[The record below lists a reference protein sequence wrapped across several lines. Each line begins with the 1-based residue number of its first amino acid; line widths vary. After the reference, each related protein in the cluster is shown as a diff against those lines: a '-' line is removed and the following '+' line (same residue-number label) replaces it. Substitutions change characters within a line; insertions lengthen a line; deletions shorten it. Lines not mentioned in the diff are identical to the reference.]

1 MKDLAGKVAV
11 VTGGGA
17 GIGRALG
24 ERFAREGMKVVL
36 ADVIE
41 ESLNSTVDEM
51 RAQFPDVT
59 GVVTDVSSYESVEA
73 LRDATLSTH
82 GAVHLVCNN
91 AGVSS
96 GSEGHIWEH
105 HMQDWRWSIDVNVFG
120 VIHGI
125 NAFLPVM
132 LDQGNEGHVVNTSS
146 GNGGFSPLINSAV
159 YATTKAAVVTITEC
173 LWGQLR
179 EIDSRVSASVLFPS
193 TRTPGMLN
201 TGIWQPGKNRP
212 DRYSRPGAN
221 PEGRDALAEYKQRM
235 EEAGMEVVFAP
246 LEEVADLCLEG
257 ILADTFWISA
267 SSDRQAETLRARVAS
282 QIDQTPPDYLLTGSM
297 MTQRPSE
304 EKTETRPRA
313 GDHRA

>member
-24 ERFAREGMKVVL
+24 VRFAQEGMKVVL

-41 ESLNSTVDEM
+41 DTLATTVDEL
-51 RAQFPDVT
+51 RADFPDVT
-59 GVVTDVSSYESVEA
+59 GVVTDVASYESVEA
-73 LRDATLSTH
+73 LRDATLSAY

-96 GSEGHIWEH
+96 GSEGHLWEH
-105 HMQDWRWSIDVNVFG
+105 HPQDWRWSVDVNVFG
-120 VIHGI
+120 IIHGI
-125 NAFLPVM
+125 NVFVPVM
-132 LDQGNEGHVVNTSS
+132 LEQGTDGHVVNTSS

-179 EIDSRVSASVLFPS
+179 EINSPVSASVLFPS

-212 DRYSRPGAN
+212 DRYARPGAT
-221 PEGRDALAEYKQRM
+221 PEGRDALAEYKKRM
-235 EEAGMEVVFAP
+235 DEAGQEIVFAP

-257 ILADTFWISA
+257 ILADNFWITA

-282 QIDQTPPDYLLTGSM
+282 QIDQTPPDYLLAGSM
-297 MTQRPSE
+297 MAQRPA
-304 EKTETRPRA
+304 EKAE
-313 GDHRA
+313 

>member
-1 MKDLAGKVAV
+1 MKDLVGKVAV

-24 ERFAREGMKVVL
+24 ERFAQEGMKVVL

-41 ESLNSTVDEM
+41 ETLNTTVDEM

-73 LRDATLSTH
+73 LRDATLAEY

-105 HMQDWRWSIDVNVFG
+105 HTQDWRWSIDVNVFG
-120 VIHGI
+120 IIHGI

-132 LDQGNEGHVVNTSS
+132 LEQGTEGHVVNTSS

-179 EIDSRVSASVLFPS
+179 EIDSPVSASVLFPS

-201 TGIWQPGKNRP
+201 TGIWHPGKNRP
-212 DRYSRPGAN
+212 DRYARPGAT
-221 PEGRDALAEYKQRM
+221 PEGRDALAEYRQRM

-257 ILADTFWISA
+257 ILADNFWITA
-267 SSDRQAETLRARVAS
+267 SSDRQADTLRARVAS
-282 QIDQTPPDYLLTGSM
+282 QIDQTPPEYLLAGSM

-304 EKTETRPRA
+304 KKS
-313 GDHRA
+313 

>member
-24 ERFAREGMKVVL
+24 VRFAQEGMKVVL

-41 ESLNSTVDEM
+41 DTLATTVDEL
-51 RAQFPDVT
+51 RADFPDVT
-59 GVVTDVSSYESVEA
+59 GVVTDVASYESVEA
-73 LRDATLSTH
+73 LRDATLSAY

-96 GSEGHIWEH
+96 GSEGHLWEH
-105 HMQDWRWSIDVNVFG
+105 HPQDWRWSVDVNVFG
-120 VIHGI
+120 IIHGI
-125 NAFLPVM
+125 NAFVPVM
-132 LDQGNEGHVVNTSS
+132 LEQGTDGHVVNTSS

-179 EIDSRVSASVLFPS
+179 EIDSPVSASVLFPS

-212 DRYSRPGAN
+212 DRYAASGRD
-221 PEGRDALAEYKQRM
+221 PEGRDALAEYKKRM
-235 EEAGMEVVFAP
+235 DEAGQEIVFAP

-257 ILADTFWISA
+257 ILADNFWITA

-282 QIDQTPPDYLLTGSM
+282 QIDQTPPDYLLAGSM
-297 MTQRPSE
+297 MTQRPA
-304 EKTETRPRA
+304 EKAE
-313 GDHRA
+313 

>member
-24 ERFAREGMKVVL
+24 ERFAQEGMKVVL

-41 ESLNSTVDEM
+41 DTLHQTVDEM
-51 RAQFPDVT
+51 GAQFPDVT

-73 LRDATLSTH
+73 LRDATLAAY

-105 HMQDWRWSIDVNVFG
+105 HTQDWRWSIDVNVFG
-120 VIHGI
+120 IIHGI

-132 LDQGNEGHVVNTSS
+132 LEQGTEGHVVNTSS

-179 EIDSRVSASVLFPS
+179 EIDSPVSASVLFPS

-201 TGIWQPGKNRP
+201 TGIWLPGKNRP
-212 DRYSRPGAN
+212 DRYVSTRSEPRGSR
-221 PEGRDALAEYKQRM
+221 
-235 EEAGMEVVFAP
+235 
-246 LEEVADLCLEG
+246 
-257 ILADTFWISA
+257 
-267 SSDRQAETLRARVAS
+267 
-282 QIDQTPPDYLLTGSM
+282 
-297 MTQRPSE
+297 
-304 EKTETRPRA
+304 RPRRVQA
-313 GDHRA
+313 THGGSGHGSGVRTARGSRRPLSRRHPRRQLLDHRVERPPGRHVARACRVTNRPNAARLPFGRFDDDAATVGGEELKRAAEPRVG